1 MKWKKLGTT
10 AKNRI
15 YIYVFFLPMCWCF
28 IGTIANFYNIGG
40 SIFGFAN
47 QRSVILTVMFFIA
60 VFYIFIPKWKLKID
74 RLSISCA
81 LLTLYMF
88 LIVCTG
94 KNIDNFFSAASC
106 VVLWAAAIIINR
118 NIAYTKEEKQF
129 ISALWTVTCIIMSGI
144 YTVGRVAGNAPV
156 TLNRERQV
164 GAANS
169 IQLIVTLLPF
179 VLMAGKKLRLTGI
192 FMALIA
198 VVVSGKSSCVLA
210 CILIACYAIV
220 CFRDVLKKRHT
231 LLLGIAV
238 VAALYGLFWMIA
250 TKYLG
255 GRNMMSVINELYIKL
270 NTGGSGRTEIW
281 RRVFELFRNSS
292 AVELIVGRGFS
303 AAGASLGIGAHNDFM
318 EILLD
323 YGIVGLMLYLWFWY
337 QLILN
342 RRRYQSTTGRFIYDS
357 SIIIFLV
364 FSMVSAVINSQIQ
377 LLGLCFFW
385 GIYRDDA
392 EYG

>member
-1 MKWKKLGTT
+1 MKWKKLGTN

-40 SIFGFAN
+40 SIFGLAS

-60 VFYIFIPKWKLKID
+60 VLYVFIPKWKLKID

-81 LLTLYMF
+81 FLTLYMF
-88 LIVCTG
+88 LVVCTG
-94 KNIDNFFSAASC
+94 KNVDNFFSAVSC

-118 NIAYTKEEKQF
+118 NIVYTKEEKQF
-129 ISALWTVTCIIMSGI
+129 IATLWTIACIIMSAI
-144 YTVGRVAGNAPV
+144 YTVGRVAGN
-156 TLNRERQV
+156 TSMILNRERQV

-179 VLMAGKKLRLTGI
+179 VLMAEEKLRLTGI
-192 FMALIA
+192 FMILIA
-198 VVVSGKSSCVLA
+198 VAVSGKSSCVLA

-220 CFRDVLKKRHT
+220 CFRNVLKKKRT

-238 VAALYGLFWMIA
+238 IIVAYGLFWLIA

-255 GRNMMSVINELYIKL
+255 GRNMTAVINELYIKL

-281 RRVFELFRNSS
+281 GRVFELFRNSS
-292 AVELIVGRGFS
+292 AAELMVGRGFS
-303 AAGASLGIGAHNDFM
+303 AAGACLGIGAHNDFM

-323 YGIVGLMLYLWFWY
+323 YGIIGLSLYLWFWY

-342 RRRYQSTTGRFIYDS
+342 RRCYQSTVGRFIYDS
-357 SIIIFLV
+357 SIIIFWV